1 VKPIADYL
9 DNSPQFAVAYTR
21 VSTTEQADSGLGL
34 SAQRAAIEAE
44 VDRRAWSLTTV
55 YTDAGA
61 SGRSLANRP
70 ALADALDV
78 LRRGEAQTL
87 VVAKLDRLSRS
98 LLDFAGLMQRAQREG
113 WALVAL
119 DLGVDT
125 TTPTGRLVASVMAS
139 VAEWERETIGQ
150 RTKDA
155 LAAKRAQGVRL
166 GRPRSLDDGTATRIR
181 ELRENGLTYQRIAD
195 SLTEEGVP
203 TARGG
208 SRWYPSTVSQALAS
222 RSN

>member
-1 VKPIADYL
+1 MTE
-9 DNSPQFAVAYTR
+9 AVGYVR

-34 SAQRAAIEAE
+34 DAQRAAIEAE
-44 VDRRAWSLTTV
+44 AARRGWAVTL
-55 YTDAGA
+55 YEDAGA

-70 ALADALDV
+70 GLASALEAV
-78 LRRGEAQTL
+78 RSRRAQVL

-98 LLDFAGLMQRAQREG
+98 LLDFAGLMAEAQKGR

-125 TTPTGRLVASVMAS
+125 TTATGRLVANVMAS

-155 LAAKRAQGVRL
+155 MAVARERGVHC
-166 GRPRSLDDGTATRIR
+166 GRPRSIPADVVEQITSWRCAGWTLV
-181 ELRENGLTYQRIAD
+181 RIAD
-195 SLTEEGVP
+195 QLNVQQVP

-208 SRWYPSTVSQALAS
+208 SRWHTSTVRQVLGYAPATA
-222 RSN
+222 